1 MPDRVLRFFCVRCLN
16 CDTALVTVPL
26 LGAEEIALCEDHI
39 RACWER
45 DPLTSRP
52 LLGDVMRLVR
62 ITIVGT
68 PSEALVRL
76 H

>member
-1 MPDRVLRFFCVRCLN
+1 MPDRVLRFFCVRCEN
-16 CDTALVTVPL
+16 CDKALMTAPL

-39 RACWER
+39 RTCWER
-45 DPLTSRP
+45 DPLPGRL
-52 LLGDVMRLVR
+52 LLGDLMRLVR

-68 PSEALVRL
+68 ALEAPVRL